1 MDQFYGSYKGE
12 FETFTKETGYVS
24 TSSGC
29 YLIGDDTRV
38 STQHGWFDTNFTQAN
53 DHPVVCVT
61 WEDATAFALWIDEI
75 VGDKWNCSLPTEAQ
89 WEKAAKGTGRGESEC
104 DEGWYTESQI
114 WHGPYSS
121 IKPVEMS
128 ELSISSPESSLVGFE
143 NQAMEVLGVSIS
155 GALGTDTV
163 SLRMHCINGTLT
175 LQSVSGLIFSENDG
189 ENDPS
194 MSFSGSVASINSA
207 LRTMTYKGDPSFS
220 GDDIIAFE
228 IGNSTANLAVQVQH
242 IDNAPL
248 LQTNNRSVVILEDE
262 VRALHFLKAH
272 DAYSPLEKVGF
283 VAINDFDSENLTLT
297 ISAKFGTMSFA
308 SVSGSPS
315 FLNQYLINSTYTP
328 VKNWNSLY
336 NGPDIINITVY
347 DSNNFATGYI
357 DIIANPVN
365 DKPTA
370 IYPSELWLVEDEKY
384 TFTNISVSDVD
395 VEEAFLG
402 VLETNISCQH
412 GKFHATDT
420 SGIWIKASIATETNR
435 RIVLRGS
442 AQSINFA
449 LSSLQYLP
457 DLEYSG
463 EDILTLNVT
472 DFGNTGSED
481 SNVLSNSIFTS
492 TIIAHIMAVN
502 DKPSLTISK
511 KIDIFTLWKI
521 LNF

>member
-1 MDQFYGSYKGE
+1 M
-12 FETFTKETGYVS
+12 
-24 TSSGC
+24 
-29 YLIGDDTRV
+29 
-38 STQHGWFDTNFTQAN
+38 
-53 DHPVVCVT
+53 
-61 WEDATAFALWIDEI
+61 
-75 VGDKWNCSLPTEAQ
+75 
-89 WEKAAKGTGRGESEC
+89 
-104 DEGWYTESQI
+104 
-114 WHGPYSS
+114 
-121 IKPVEMS
+121 
-128 ELSISSPESSLVGFE
+128 
-143 NQAMEVLGVSIS
+143 
-155 GALGTDTV
+155 
-163 SLRMHCINGTLT
+163 
-175 LQSVSGLIFSENDG
+175 
-189 ENDPS
+189 
-194 MSFSGSVASINSA
+194 
-207 LRTMTYKGDPSFS
+207 
-220 GDDIIAFE
+220 
-228 IGNSTANLAVQVQH
+228 
-242 IDNAPL
+242 
-248 LQTNNRSVVILEDE
+248 
-262 VRALHFLKAH
+262 
-272 DAYSPLEKVGF
+272 
-283 VAINDFDSENLTLT
+283 AINDFDSENLTLT

-365 DKPTA
+365 DKPSA
-370 IYPSELWLVEDEKY
+370 ICPSELWLVEDEKY

-412 GKFHATDT
+412 GTFHATDT

-442 AQSINFA
+442 AQSINSA

-463 EDILTLNVT
+463 EDTLTLNVT
-472 DFGNTGSED
+472 DFGITGSQD

-502 DKPSLTISK
+502 DKPSLSISK
-511 KIDIFTLWKI
+511 NVRHIYPLEDTKYLIQNAVSVDDFDLVSGEDEVEVLIEASMGNVSVNLTSYFVKAEGLTPNPFIWLALYTLL
-521 LNF
+521 LNL